1 MRLTCTNSRGP
12 TTLSE
17 TRYLVEF
24 ENEYSA
30 ALTTSCIRAVSNES
44 DDFVMAASDMYRLA
58 EIGFECDD
66 EVDVEHTDEVMK
78 LRCRAH
84 TKSALLAVEVNRKL
98 YPFQQTGVMFLQANR
113 DCLLADEMGLGKTVQ
128 ALMALPHHAHGLI
141 VAPKSL
147 VHTWAC
153 EGATWRPDLM
163 FTVLKRAGLRAT
175 EPGEL
180 IITTPDAIRLHHE
193 INGIPFNHDAPSTN
207 TYLILDEA
215 HLYKTPGIG
224 RTKAIERL
232 VTHYDNR
239 WLLTGTPLANKPP
252 DLWNVLNSIGLARR
266 MFGGWDSFV
275 SIFGGVKTED
285 GAWYWAKEPVKPKE
299 LAEAFRGRVLRR
311 LRKVV
316 APQIPPKTYATV
328 HSVYRHKIDAEERS
342 TVKRAFASGSL
353 DEQFKEPL
361 AAVRRKLAE
370 SKIET
375 MLDEVSRFEQAEEP
389 LVVVS
394 ANLAPLEALREATG
408 CVLITGQISAQQRAI
423 AVRGFQEG
431 LFKLIGIQTQAG
443 GVGITLTAAHH
454 MLMVQRDWSGNEQ
467 AEDRICRIG
476 QTETCVIWDIISDHP
491 LDRII
496 HSVLRSKARL
506 HSETMSAIPTQ

>member
-1 MRLTCTNSRGP
+1 MKLTCTNPNGP

-24 ENEYSA
+24 ENEHSKSA
-30 ALTTSCIRAVSNES
+30 ARARIRSVLS
-44 DDFVMAASDMYRLA
+44 DPYVFTMAASDMYRLA

-66 EVDVEHTDEVMK
+66 ELYVGHTDEAME
-78 LRCRAH
+78 LRCDAH
-84 TKSALLAVEVNRKL
+84 HQSIMLAKAVNREL
-98 YPFQQTGVMFLQANR
+98 YPFQQLGVQFLQANR

-153 EGATWRPDLM
+153 EGAAWRPDLQ
-163 FTVLKRAGLRAT
+163 FTVLKRDELRAT
-175 EPGEL
+175 EPGEF
-180 IITTPDAIRLHHE
+180 IITTPDAVRLHHE
-193 INGIPFNHDAPSTN
+193 NNGIPYNYDAPEVNS
-207 TYLILDEA
+207 YLILDEA
-215 HLYKTPGIG
+215 HYYKTADTA
-224 RTKAIERL
+224 RTKAIARL

-252 DLWNVLNSIGLARR
+252 DLWCVLNSIGLARR
-266 MFGGWDSFV
+266 MFGSWGRFV
-275 SIFGGVKTED
+275 VIFGGKKTDD
-285 GAWYWAKEPVKPKE
+285 GAWYWAKEPDCPEE

-316 APQIPPKTYATV
+316 APQIPEKTYATV
-328 HSVYRHKIDAEERS
+328 HSVYRQRIDDEERT

-353 DEQFKEPL
+353 DEQFKEPI

-375 MLDEVSRFEQAEEP
+375 MLEEVSRFEQADEP

-394 ANLAPLEALREATG
+394 ANLAPLGALAKATG
-408 CVLITGQISAQQRAI
+408 CPLIAGRINTRQRWN
-423 AVRGFQEG
+423 AVSDFQAG
-431 LFKLIGIQTQAG
+431 RIKLIGIQTQAG

-476 QTETCVIWDIISDHP
+476 QTDTCVIWDIISDHP

-496 HSVLRSKARL
+496 HSVLRSKAHL
-506 HSETMSAIPTQ
+506 HSETMSAIPTE